1 MTRYTFARPPH
12 ILNHEGNPRRVGIE
26 IEFGSVSTEV
36 AAKHVQQLFDGDLQ
50 EDDRHRFHIHN
61 TRLGDF
67 LVELDSQYVHRV
79 DGNGDAGEGKLVS
92 RLRTVLGN
100 VSELVVPN
108 EIVCPPIEIENL
120 PELETLT
127 DSLVAIGASG
137 TSASAFYAFGC
148 QLNPEIAAKDVSYI
162 LSMLRAYLLMSPWLR
177 AVIELDLTRRIVSF
191 ADPFPDDYARRICDA
206 AYAPSMSELIDDYLA
221 FNPTRNRELDM
232 LPLFAWLDEARVTAR
247 LDDTRINKRPTFHYR
262 LPDAKIGQPDWSLAL
277 EWNRWC
283 VVERLAADTDR
294 LSAMCEAFLS
304 NNNKLVS
311 SNWAVKSTEW
321 LLT

>member
-1 MTRYTFARPPH
+1 MMHRAFVRPPH
-12 ILNHEGNPRRVGIE
+12 VLNHDGNPRRVGIE
-26 IEFGSVSTEV
+26 IEFGSVSTQV
-36 AAKHVQQLFDGDLQ
+36 AAQQVQQLFGGDLR
-50 EDDRHRFHIHN
+50 EDDRHRFQIHN
-61 TRLGDF
+61 TRFGEF

-79 DGNGDAGEGKLVS
+79 ADEGDAGKRKLTA
-92 RLRTVLGN
+92 RLRTVLGD

-108 EIVCPPIEIENL
+108 EIVCPPVEIEHL
-120 PELETLT
+120 TELEALT

-148 QLNPEIAAKDVSYI
+148 QLNPEIVDKDVSYI

-191 ADPFPDDYARRICDA
+191 ADPFPDEYTRRICDA
-206 AYAPSMSELIDDYLA
+206 DYAPGMSELIDDYLV

-232 LPLFAWLDEARVTAR
+232 LPLFAWLDEARVAAR
-247 LDDTRINKRPTFHYR
+247 LDDARIKKRPTFHYR

-294 LSAMCEAFLS
+294 LNAMCEAFLS
-304 NNNKLVS
+304 NNTRFLS
-311 SNWAVKSTEW
+311 GNWAVKSTEW